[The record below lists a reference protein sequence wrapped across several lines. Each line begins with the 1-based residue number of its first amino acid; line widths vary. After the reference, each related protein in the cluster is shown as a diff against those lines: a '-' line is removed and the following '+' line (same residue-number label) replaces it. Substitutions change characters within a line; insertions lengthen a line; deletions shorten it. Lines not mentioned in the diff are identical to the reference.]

1 MTGGHRI
8 DLEGSDMIELVEVNK
23 ENWQECIKLPTSDA
37 HRYVASNVY
46 SIAEA
51 QFYPKA
57 HAYCVYANQEMV
69 GFTMYGV
76 DEDDEPMLWID
87 RLMIAEP
94 YRGKGFGCAVVK
106 SILEEAATLGVL
118 RVGTS
123 TEPENLPARRLY
135 EKAGFQ
141 TTGVQEDGEEV
152 YHCHLS
158 PVAGIPDSEGGSR

>member
-1 MTGGHRI
+1 MN
-8 DLEGSDMIELVEVNK
+8 MIELVEVNK
-23 ENWQECIKLPTSDA
+23 ENWQECINLPTSDA

-51 QFYPKA
+51 QFYAKA
-57 HAYCVYANQEMV
+57 HAYCVYANQKMV
-69 GFTMYGV
+69 GFTMYGI
-76 DEDDEPMLWID
+76 DEDDETMLWID

-94 YRGKGFGCAVVK
+94 YRGQGFGFAVVRK
-106 SILEEAATLGVL
+106 ILEEAATLGVS

-123 TEPENLPARRLY
+123 TEPDNLPAKRLY

-141 TTGVQEDGEEV
+141 ATGMQEDGEEV

-158 PVAGIPDSEGGSR
+158 PVAGFSDGEGGAR